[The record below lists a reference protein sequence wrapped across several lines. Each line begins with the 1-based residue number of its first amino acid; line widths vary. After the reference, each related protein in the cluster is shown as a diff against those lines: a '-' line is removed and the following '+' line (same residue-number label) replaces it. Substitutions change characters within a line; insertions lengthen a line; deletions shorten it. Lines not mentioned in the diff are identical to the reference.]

1 MEPKCYSVK
10 DKREMQKKKKNPKMY
25 FVNSEQEVIMSE

>member
-10 DKREMQKKKKNPKMY
+10 DKREMQKKKNPKMY